1 MVFEYMDFDLSS
13 LLSSKQMVPL
23 ISPLLALLDLLISL
37 SLSLQIF
44 SPSHVRCYAK
54 QLFSGLH
61 YMHRN
66 NILHRDIKG
75 EPSPFLS
82 LPPLLLLN

>member
-23 ISPLLALLDLLISL
+23 IHLLDLLISL